1 MTRYGIRKL
10 NERCDSRISSFNFL
24 APGSRP
30 VVAEAVFKSGERCM
44 KDGALA
50 CMMQTDPQTRP
61 KSCSEIGLQAAE
73 MTVSAHE
80 LRAHL
85 FHQYLALTYC
95 LG

>member
-1 MTRYGIRKL
+1 MIYRYDHH
-10 NERCDSRISSFNFL
+10 EDSRMQLYCFYLKQMAIHPLCIPPPLINSIQL
-24 APGSRP
+24 AY
-30 VVAEAVFKSGERCM
+30 
-44 KDGALA
+44 
-50 CMMQTDPQTRP
+50 MMQTDPQTRP

-85 FHQYLALTYC
+85 FHQYPALTRC